1 MILRKEFISMKYNH
15 TKKFYNEKYKTYK
28 KEVKKI
34 GGYALKKNE
43 FISGYN
49 ALAGESK
56 NIMKDLIYGSKYG
69 TKYKFAIAEYRAL
82 KSAGIEGVKLED
94 LKLITTQD
102 FADSYAT
109 QLSDAYRNLRSQGI
123 TGRDAAILI
132 SQQWF
137 GSK

>member
-1 MILRKEFISMKYNH
+1 MKYNH
-15 TKKFYNEKYKTYK
+15 SKQFYDSRYNTYK
-28 KEVKKI
+28 KEVARI

-49 ALAGESK
+49 ALSGESK
-56 NIMKDLIYGSKYG
+56 NVMKDLVYGSKYG
-69 TKYKFAIAEYRAL
+69 TKYTAAIAEYRAL
-82 KSAGIEGVKLED
+82 KSVGIKGVKLED

-102 FADSYAT
+102 FADSYAP
-109 QLSDAYRNLRSQGI
+109 QLSAAYRSLRSQGI
-123 TGRDAAILI
+123 TGKDAALLI

>member
-1 MILRKEFISMKYNH
+1 MKYNH
-15 TKKFYNEKYKTYK
+15 TKEFYDTRYKIYK
-28 KEVKKI
+28 KEVKRI

-56 NIMKDLIYGSKYG
+56 NVMRDLIYGSKYG
-69 TKYKFAIAEYRAL
+69 TSYKTAVAEHKAL
-82 KSAGIEGVKLED
+82 KSVGIKTKLED

-102 FADSYAT
+102 FADTYAT
-109 QLSDAYRNLRSQGI
+109 QLAAGYRDLRSKGI
-123 TGRDAAILI
+123 TGKDAALLI